1 MSLSRWMHKYTVVH
15 PDNGLLFRAKKKW
28 AAKPWNDMEETEV
41 CITKWKKPI
50 WKGFVLYD
58 SNYVTFWKRQN
69 SADIRKMSG
78 QEGLREEKGMNR

>member
-15 PDNGLLFRAKKKW
+15 PDVGLLLFRAKKKW
-28 AAKPWNDMEETEV
+28 ATKPWNDMEETEV
-41 CITKWKKPI
+41 CITKWKKPV

-69 SADIRKMSG
+69 FADIRKMSG
-78 QEGLREEKGMNR
+78 Q